1 MQDKVKEKNM
11 VGSAVDY
18 SRFDYKY
25 QYIEVLN
32 EGLLMRVHLHSY
44 HSDTRIRGQVE
55 AVPGCSGETCF
66 IKAGYPLH
74 KPAGISLCSL
84 VSYD

>member
-1 MQDKVKEKNM
+1 MT
-11 VGSAVDY
+11 GSAVDY

-25 QYIEVLN
+25 HYIEDLDG
-32 EGLLMRVHLHSY
+32 GLLMRVHLHSY
-44 HSDTRIRGQVE
+44 HSDTRIRDQVE
-55 AVPGCSGETCF
+55 VMPGCSGEMCF